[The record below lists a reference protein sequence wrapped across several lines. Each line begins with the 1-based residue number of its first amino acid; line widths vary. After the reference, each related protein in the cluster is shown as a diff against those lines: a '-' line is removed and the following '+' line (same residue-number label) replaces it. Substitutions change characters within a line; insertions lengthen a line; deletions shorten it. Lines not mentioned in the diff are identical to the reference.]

1 MSEDHKILQQ
11 TEHRLGVRG
20 ERRLSDCEL
29 RKHLKVTLFPGERE
43 GDYRAGRAVVSG
55 TKSHAAIRLG
65 CQSH

>member
-43 GDYRAGRAVVSG
+43 GDYRAGSTR
-55 TKSHAAIRLG
+55 SHAAIRLG